1 MVGAALSWGLYMEWY
16 HKIKAVLPIRS
27 PNENLDNFLI
37 GFAAGAAV
45 MCVTNPIWV
54 TKTRLCLQYE
64 TGAAKKYSGMVD
76 CLRKIYLEEGVR
88 GLYRDYLAQCTV
100 HFKFMIYNRM
110 KAWRCERNGLV
121 KDSQLGQ
128 TDYLMFSAISKVI
141 ATTATFPYQVLRTRM
156 QDHNVEA
163 RGVWRTTTDT
173 LSREGVRGLYKGCL
187 MANLRQLPAAVVTFV
202 TYENVRRFV
211 RNSNI

>member
-1 MVGAALSWGLYMEWY
+1 
-16 HKIKAVLPIRS
+16 
-27 PNENLDNFLI
+27 
-37 GFAAGAAV
+37 
-45 MCVTNPIWV
+45 
-54 TKTRLCLQYE
+54 
-64 TGAAKKYSGMVD
+64 
-76 CLRKIYLEEGVR
+76 
-88 GLYRDYLAQCTV
+88 
-100 HFKFMIYNRM
+100 
-110 KAWRCERNGLV
+110 
-121 KDSQLGQ
+121 
-128 TDYLMFSAISKVI
+128 MFSAISKVI